1 MTDVEEHRS
10 ESPTVGRWDRS
21 TVPLLA
27 STFCSSA
34 GALAL
39 VTALGKQVFDL
50 TGREIDLGLL
60 GLAEFAPAALLVL
73 LTGALADRHDRRRL
87 GAIGSLIEAVGALL
101 LILYISTDPT
111 AVGPIFGVAVV
122 YGAGRAFAAP
132 AVRALPADVVTPA
145 RLPWLVAR
153 WSAVFQLAF
162 VVGPVLG
169 GMLYVVGPRAPY
181 VAATVLF
188 LASSV
193 LILVVRVPPRVV
205 RELQAAEVTGEAP
218 TARERLHDAMEG
230 LRFVRRQPILL
241 GAISLD
247 LFAVLFGG
255 AVALLPAIAEDRLGV
270 GAVGFGW
277 LRAAV
282 GIGAGAVTLF
292 LARRPI
298 TRRVGRTL
306 LIAVAVFGIGT
317 IVLGLDDAATSSP
330 SVALLVPRR
339 RRRAERVHPLDPR
352 AAGDAADDA
361 RAGARGGDR
370 VHRGLERARRLRV
383 RRRRAAARS
392 RGGRGAG
399 WGGHDRHRRAVV
411 DAVPGAAPGG
421 PLPAGPGGGRGSALA
436 ARRRRDVDLGR
447 GGVGRAAGPSY
458 LMGLELFRV
467 RRVPWAAWTG

>member
-1 MTDVEEHRS
+1 MTALEEERG
-10 ESPTVGRWDRS
+10 ESSTIGRWDRS

-87 GAIGSLIEAVGALL
+87 GAIGALIEAVGALL
-101 LILYISTDPT
+101 LIVYISTEPT
-111 AVGPIFGVAVV
+111 AVGPIFAIAVV

-169 GMLYVVGPRAPY
+169 GTLYAVGTRAPY
-181 VAATVLF
+181 YAAMSLF

-193 LILVVRVPPRVV
+193 LILIVRVPRRVV
-205 RELQAAEVTGEAP
+205 RELEAAEEAP
-218 TARERLHDAMEG
+218 TARQRLHDALEG

-306 LIAVAVFGIGT
+306 LIAVAVFGVGT
-317 IVLGLDDAATSSP
+317 IVLGLTRSYVVAFS
-330 SVALLVPRR
+330 ALLVLAGADALSVFIRSTL
-339 RRRAERVHPLDPR
+339 VPLVTPR
-352 AAGDAADDA
+352 ATRGRVLAVETVFIGASNELGAFESGVAGQLL
-361 RAGARGGDR
+361 GP
-370 VHRGLERARRLRV
+370 
-383 RRRRAAARS
+383 AAA
-392 RGGRGAG
+392 
-399 WGGHDRHRRAVV
+399 V
-411 DAVPGAAPGG
+411 
-421 PLPAGPGGGRGSALA
+421 AL
-436 ARRRRDVDLGR
+436 
-447 GGVGRAAGPSY
+447 GGVATIAIAG
-458 LMGLELFRV
+458 LWWTLFPALRKV
-467 RRVPWAAWTG
+467 DRFPQVPEEAQVTPAPIVTSQEAG